1 MKRIINLYLLP
12 IILIT
17 SIQVSSQEV
26 TLSEAV
32 EVTDIEQLL
41 ELVKDGATLRTEED
55 KKRLDSFNRSK
66 QKQEKLLADA
76 RWLLKKESN
85 REKRLTKQ
93 FEDNDSRL
101 SDLEEQLN
109 LKIGTLGELFGVV
122 RQLSGDA
129 KNTYS
134 QSLTN
139 LEFPSR
145 IEFLGNLAE
154 RKELPKV
161 NELERL
167 WFELLNEMNASGKI
181 SKFSSEVLDTSG
193 NSSLYDVIRIGQFN
207 AVADSNYLRFIPE
220 EQSLEFLSK
229 NPDGS
234 RSSLRKLS
242 SFEEGDYVEFSIDPT
257 RGSLLNLIL
266 QNPSVIE
273 RINQG
278 GFVGY
283 IILII
288 LVSGLALGAYRFNFL
303 YNSQKSLIKE
313 LDTGK
318 FNEGSPLKEID
329 DVLKQKDN
337 LDQDQL
343 ETKIEAILSSTGP
356 LYERSISSIKLLA
369 AVAPLLGLLGTVVG
383 MIGTFQAITLFGT
396 GDPKLMAG
404 GISQALVTTM
414 LGLIAAVPLLFMHNQ
429 LDTRSREIIQII
441 EEEAIGK
448 IACNSGR
455 FCQLTSKN

>member
-1 MKRIINLYLLP
+1 MNKIINFIVLP

-17 SIQVSSQEV
+17 SLQLSAQQVS
-26 TLSEAV
+26 LSEPV

-41 ELVKDGATLRTEED
+41 ELVKDSATLRSDED
-55 KKRLDSFNRSK
+55 KKRLADFNKSK
-66 QKQEKLLADA
+66 QRQEKLLADA
-76 RWLLKKESN
+76 KWLLKVQSN
-85 REKRLTKQ
+85 REKKLTKQ

-129 KNTYS
+129 KSTYS

-145 IEFLGNLAE
+145 VEFLGNLAE
-154 RKELPKV
+154 RKELPQV
-161 NELERL
+161 AELEQL
-167 WFELLNEMNASGKI
+167 WFELLNEMNASGMV

-193 NSSLYDVIRIGQFN
+193 DSAVYDIVRIGQFN
-207 AVADSNYLRFIPE
+207 AIADSSYLRFIPE

-234 RSSLRKLS
+234 RSSLRQLS
-242 SFEEGDYVEFSIDPT
+242 NFNDGDYVEFAIDPT

-266 QNPSVIE
+266 QNPSVVE

-278 GFVGY
+278 GIPGY

-288 LVSGLALGAYRFNFL
+288 LASGLILGGLRFTFL
-303 YNSQKSLIKE
+303 YNSQKTLIQE
-313 LDTGK
+313 LESGK
-318 FNEGSPLKEID
+318 FNEGSPLKDID
-329 DVLKQKDN
+329 DVLKQKDK

-343 ETKIEAILSSTGP
+343 ETKIEAILSRIGP
-356 LYERSISSIKLLA
+356 LYEKSITTIKLLA
-369 AVAPLLGLLGTVVG
+369 AVAPLLGLLGTVIG

-396 GDPKLMAG
+396 GDPKLMAD

-414 LGLIAAVPLLFMHNQ
+414 LGLIAAVPLLFVHNQ

-448 IACNSGR
+448 IA
-455 FCQLTSKN
+455 SK

>member
-66 QKQEKLLADA
+66 QRQEKLLADA

-161 NELERL
+161 DELERL

-234 RSSLRKLS
+234 RSSLRKIS

-318 FNEGSPLKEID
+318 FSEGSPLKEID

-448 IACNSGR
+448 IA
-455 FCQLTSKN
+455 SK

>member
-1 MKRIINLYLLP
+1 MH
-12 IILIT
+12 T
-17 SIQVSSQEV
+17 Q
-26 TLSEAV
+26 
-32 EVTDIEQLL
+32 
-41 ELVKDGATLRTEED
+41 
-55 KKRLDSFNRSK
+55 
-66 QKQEKLLADA
+66 
-76 RWLLKKESN
+76 
-85 REKRLTKQ
+85 
-93 FEDNDSRL
+93 
-101 SDLEEQLN
+101 
-109 LKIGTLGELFGVV
+109 
-122 RQLSGDA
+122 
-129 KNTYS
+129 
-134 QSLTN
+134 
-139 LEFPSR
+139 
-145 IEFLGNLAE
+145 
-154 RKELPKV
+154 
-161 NELERL
+161 
-167 WFELLNEMNASGKI
+167 
-181 SKFSSEVLDTSG
+181 
-193 NSSLYDVIRIGQFN
+193 
-207 AVADSNYLRFIPE
+207 
-220 EQSLEFLSK
+220 
-229 NPDGS
+229 
-234 RSSLRKLS
+234 
-242 SFEEGDYVEFSIDPT
+242 GDYVEFSIDPT

-448 IACNSGR
+448 IA
-455 FCQLTSKN
+455 SK

>member
-1 MKRIINLYLLP
+1 MNKIINFIVLP

-17 SIQVSSQEV
+17 SFQLSAQQVSF
-26 TLSEAV
+26 SEPV

-41 ELVKDGATLRTEED
+41 ELVKDSATLRSDED
-55 KKRLDSFNRSK
+55 KKRLADFNKSK
-66 QKQEKLLADA
+66 QRQEKLLADA
-76 RWLLKKESN
+76 KWLLKVQSN
-85 REKRLTKQ
+85 REKKLTKQ

-129 KNTYS
+129 KSTYS

-145 IEFLGNLAE
+145 VEFLGNLAE
-154 RKELPKV
+154 RKELPQV
-161 NELERL
+161 AELEQL
-167 WFELLNEMNASGKI
+167 WFELLNEMNASGMV

-193 NSSLYDVIRIGQFN
+193 DSAVYDIVRIGQFN
-207 AVADSNYLRFIPE
+207 AIADSNYLRFIPE

-234 RSSLRKLS
+234 RSSLRQLS
-242 SFEEGDYVEFSIDPT
+242 NFNDGDYVEFAIDPT

-266 QNPSVIE
+266 QNPSVVE

-278 GFVGY
+278 GIPGY

-288 LVSGLALGAYRFNFL
+288 LASGLILGGLRFTFL
-303 YNSQKSLIKE
+303 YNSQKTLIQE
-313 LDTGK
+313 LESGK
-318 FNEGSPLKEID
+318 FNEGSPLKDID
-329 DVLKQKDN
+329 DVLKQKDK

-343 ETKIEAILSSTGP
+343 ETKIEAILSRIGP
-356 LYERSISSIKLLA
+356 LYEKSITTIKLLA
-369 AVAPLLGLLGTVVG
+369 AVAPLLGLLGTVIG

-396 GDPKLMAG
+396 GDPKLMAD

-414 LGLIAAVPLLFMHNQ
+414 LGLIAAVPLLFVHNQ

-448 IACNSGR
+448 IA
-455 FCQLTSKN
+455 SK

>member
-66 QKQEKLLADA
+66 QRQEKLLADA

-318 FNEGSPLKEID
+318 FNQGSPLKEID

-448 IACNSGR
+448 IA
-455 FCQLTSKN
+455 SK

>member
-66 QKQEKLLADA
+66 QRQEKLLADA

-139 LEFPSR
+139 LEYPSR

-161 NELERL
+161 DELERL

-318 FNEGSPLKEID
+318 FNQGSPLKEID

-448 IACNSGR
+448 IA
-455 FCQLTSKN
+455 SK

>member
-1 MKRIINLYLLP
+1 MKRIINLYLFPVL
-12 IILIT
+12 LVA
-17 SIQVSSQEV
+17 SIQVNSQEV
-26 TLSEAV
+26 TLSEPV
-32 EVTDIEQLL
+32 VVTDIEQLL
-41 ELVKDGATLRTEED
+41 ELVKDGATLRSEED
-55 KKRLDSFNRSK
+55 KKRLDSFNKSK

-161 NELERL
+161 DELERL
-167 WFELLNEMNASGKI
+167 WFELLNEMNASGKV

-242 SFEEGDYVEFSIDPT
+242 SFEEGDYIEFSIDPT

-288 LVSGLALGAYRFNFL
+288 LVSGLALGAFRFNFL

-318 FNEGSPLKEID
+318 FNDGSPLKEID
-329 DVLKQKDN
+329 DVLKQKDK

-369 AVAPLLGLLGTVVG
+369 AVAPLLGLLGTVIG

-448 IACNSGR
+448 IA
-455 FCQLTSKN
+455 SK

>member
-1 MKRIINLYLLP
+1 MKNLTKALILPLFLLST
-12 IILIT
+12 LEVKSQDV
-17 SIQVSSQEV
+17 SIADPVV
-26 TLSEAV
+26 
-32 EVTDIEQLL
+32 VTDIEQLL
-41 ELVKDGATLRTEED
+41 ELVKDSATLRSSED
-55 KKRLDSFNRSK
+55 RKRLADFNKSK
-66 QKQEKLLADA
+66 QKQAKLLADA

-85 REKRLTKQ
+85 REKSLTKQ
-93 FEDNDSRL
+93 FEDNDSQL

-129 KNTYS
+129 KSTYS

-145 IEFLGNLAE
+145 IDFLGNLAE
-154 RKELPKV
+154 RKALPQV
-161 NELERL
+161 PELEQL
-167 WFELLNEMNASGKI
+167 WYELLNEMNASGKI
-181 SKFSSEVLDTSG
+181 SKFRSEVLDTSG
-193 NSSLYDVIRIGQFN
+193 NASMQDIIRIGQFN
-207 AVADSNYLRFIPE
+207 AIADSNYLRFIPE

-229 NPDGS
+229 NPDGT
-234 RSSLRKLS
+234 RSSLKKMTN
-242 SFEEGDYVEFSIDPT
+242 FENGDYVEFLIDPS
-257 RGSLLNLIL
+257 RGSLLNLFL
-266 QNPSVIE
+266 QNPSVLE

-278 GFVGY
+278 GIVAY

-288 LVSGLALGAYRFNFL
+288 LFSGLGLGFFRFAFL
-303 YNSQKSLIKE
+303 FNSQKSLMEE
-313 LDTGK
+313 LESGSYKD
-318 FNEGSPLKEID
+318 GSPLKDIN
-329 DVLKQKDN
+329 DVMSQKDKLN
-337 LDQDQL
+337 QDQL

-356 LYERSISSIKLLA
+356 MYEKSISTIKLLA
-369 AVAPLLGLLGTVVG
+369 AVAPLLGLLGTVIG

-448 IACNSGR
+448 IA
-455 FCQLTSKN
+455 SK

>member
-66 QKQEKLLADA
+66 QRQEKLLADA

-242 SFEEGDYVEFSIDPT
+242 GFEEGDYVEFSIDPT

-318 FNEGSPLKEID
+318 FNQGSPLKEID
-329 DVLKQKDN
+329 NVLKQKDN

-448 IACNSGR
+448 IA
-455 FCQLTSKN
+455 SK

>member
-1 MKRIINLYLLP
+1 MNKIINFIVLP

-17 SIQVSSQEV
+17 SLQLSAQQVS
-26 TLSEAV
+26 LSEPV

-41 ELVKDGATLRTEED
+41 ELVKDSATLRSDED
-55 KKRLDSFNRSK
+55 KKRLADFNKSK
-66 QKQEKLLADA
+66 QRQEKLLADA
-76 RWLLKKESN
+76 KWLLKVQSN
-85 REKRLTKQ
+85 REKKLTKQ

-129 KNTYS
+129 KSTYS

-145 IEFLGNLAE
+145 VEFLGNLAE
-154 RKELPKV
+154 RKELPQV
-161 NELERL
+161 AELEQL
-167 WFELLNEMNASGKI
+167 WFELLNEMNASGMV

-193 NSSLYDVIRIGQFN
+193 DSAVYDIVRIGQFN
-207 AVADSNYLRFIPE
+207 AIADSNYLRFIPE

-234 RSSLRKLS
+234 RSSLRQLS
-242 SFEEGDYVEFSIDPT
+242 NFNDGDYVEFAIDPT

-266 QNPSVIE
+266 QNPSVVE

-278 GFVGY
+278 GIPGY

-288 LVSGLALGAYRFNFL
+288 LASGLILGGLRFTFL
-303 YNSQKSLIKE
+303 YNSQKTLIEE
-313 LDTGK
+313 LESGK
-318 FNEGSPLKEID
+318 FNEGSPLKDID
-329 DVLKQKDN
+329 DVLKQKDK

-343 ETKIEAILSSTGP
+343 ETKIEAILSRIGP
-356 LYERSISSIKLLA
+356 LYEKSITTIKLLA
-369 AVAPLLGLLGTVVG
+369 AVAPLLGLLGTVIG

-396 GDPKLMAG
+396 GDPKLMAD

-414 LGLIAAVPLLFMHNQ
+414 LGLIAAVPLLFVHNQ

-448 IACNSGR
+448 IA
-455 FCQLTSKN
+455 SK

>member
-1 MKRIINLYLLP
+1 MKRIINLYLFPVL
-12 IILIT
+12 LVA
-17 SIQVSSQEV
+17 SIQVNSQEV
-26 TLSEAV
+26 TLSEPV
-32 EVTDIEQLL
+32 VVTDIEQLL
-41 ELVKDGATLRTEED
+41 ELVKDGATLRSEED
-55 KKRLDSFNRSK
+55 KKRLDSFNKSK

-161 NELERL
+161 DELERL
-167 WFELLNEMNASGKI
+167 WFELLNEMNASGKV

-288 LVSGLALGAYRFNFL
+288 LVSGLALGAFRFNFL

-318 FNEGSPLKEID
+318 FNDGSPLKEID
-329 DVLKQKDN
+329 DVLKLKDK

-369 AVAPLLGLLGTVVG
+369 AVAPLLGLLGTVIG

-448 IACNSGR
+448 IA
-455 FCQLTSKN
+455 SK

>member
-1 MKRIINLYLLP
+1 MKRIINLYLFPVL
-12 IILIT
+12 LVA
-17 SIQVSSQEV
+17 SIQVNSQEV
-26 TLSEAV
+26 TLSEPV
-32 EVTDIEQLL
+32 VVTDIEQLL
-41 ELVKDGATLRTEED
+41 ELVKDGATLRSEED
-55 KKRLDSFNRSK
+55 KKRLDSFNKSK

-161 NELERL
+161 DELERL
-167 WFELLNEMNASGKI
+167 WFELLNEMNASGKV

-242 SFEEGDYVEFSIDPT
+242 SFEDGDYVEFSIDPT

-288 LVSGLALGAYRFNFL
+288 LVSGLALGAFRFNFL

-318 FNEGSPLKEID
+318 FNDGSPLKEID
-329 DVLKQKDN
+329 DVLKQKDK

-369 AVAPLLGLLGTVVG
+369 AVAPLLGLLGTVIG

-448 IACNSGR
+448 IA
-455 FCQLTSKN
+455 SK

>member
-318 FNEGSPLKEID
+318 FNQGSPLKEID

-448 IACNSGR
+448 IA
-455 FCQLTSKN
+455 SK

>member
-1 MKRIINLYLLP
+1 MKRIINLYLFPVL
-12 IILIT
+12 LVA
-17 SIQVSSQEV
+17 SIQVNSQEV
-26 TLSEAV
+26 TLSEPV
-32 EVTDIEQLL
+32 VVTDIEQLL
-41 ELVKDGATLRTEED
+41 ELVKDGATLRSEED
-55 KKRLDSFNRSK
+55 KKRLDSFNKSK

-161 NELERL
+161 DELERL
-167 WFELLNEMNASGKI
+167 WFELLNEMNASGKV

-288 LVSGLALGAYRFNFL
+288 LVSGLALGAFRFNFL

-318 FNEGSPLKEID
+318 YNDGSPLKEID
-329 DVLKQKDN
+329 DVLKQKDK

-369 AVAPLLGLLGTVVG
+369 AVAPLLGLLGTVIG

-414 LGLIAAVPLLFMHNQ
+414 LGLIAAVPLLFMLNQ

-448 IACNSGR
+448 IA
-455 FCQLTSKN
+455 SK

>member
-26 TLSEAV
+26 SLSEAV

-66 QKQEKLLADA
+66 QRQEKLLADA

-161 NELERL
+161 DELERL

-318 FNEGSPLKEID
+318 FNQGSPLKEID
-329 DVLKQKDN
+329 NVLKQKDN

-448 IACNSGR
+448 IA
-455 FCQLTSKN
+455 SK

>member
-1 MKRIINLYLLP
+1 MNKIINCIVLP

-17 SIQVSSQEV
+17 SFQLTAQQVS
-26 TLSEAV
+26 LSEPV

-41 ELVKDGATLRTEED
+41 ELVKDSATLRSDED
-55 KKRLDSFNRSK
+55 KKRLADFNKSK
-66 QKQEKLLADA
+66 QRQEKLLADA
-76 RWLLKKESN
+76 KWLLKVQSN
-85 REKRLTKQ
+85 REKKLTKQ

-129 KNTYS
+129 KSTYS

-145 IEFLGNLAE
+145 VEFLGNLAE
-154 RKELPKV
+154 RKELPQV
-161 NELERL
+161 AELEQL
-167 WFELLNEMNASGKI
+167 WFELLNEMNASGMV

-193 NSSLYDVIRIGQFN
+193 DSAVYDIVRIGQFN
-207 AVADSNYLRFIPE
+207 AIADSNYLRFIPE

-234 RSSLRKLS
+234 RSSLRQLS
-242 SFEEGDYVEFSIDPT
+242 NFNDGDYVEFAIDPT

-266 QNPSVIE
+266 QNPSVVE

-278 GFVGY
+278 GIPGY

-288 LVSGLALGAYRFNFL
+288 LASGLILGGLRFTFL
-303 YNSQKSLIKE
+303 YNSQKTLIQE
-313 LDTGK
+313 LESGK
-318 FNEGSPLKEID
+318 FNEGSPLKDID
-329 DVLKQKDN
+329 DVLKQKDK

-343 ETKIEAILSSTGP
+343 ETKIEAILSRIGP
-356 LYERSISSIKLLA
+356 LYEKSITTIKLLA
-369 AVAPLLGLLGTVVG
+369 AVAPLLGLLGTVIG

-396 GDPKLMAG
+396 GDPKLMAD

-414 LGLIAAVPLLFMHNQ
+414 LGLIAAVPLLFVHNQ

-448 IACNSGR
+448 IA
-455 FCQLTSKN
+455 SK

>member
-1 MKRIINLYLLP
+1 MKNLTKALILP
-12 IILIT
+12 LFLFST
-17 SIQVSSQEV
+17 LEVKSQDVSIADPVV
-26 TLSEAV
+26 
-32 EVTDIEQLL
+32 VTDIEQLL
-41 ELVKDGATLRTEED
+41 ELVKDSATLRSSED
-55 KKRLDSFNRSK
+55 RKRLADFNKSK
-66 QKQEKLLADA
+66 QKQAKLLADA

-85 REKRLTKQ
+85 REKSLTKQ
-93 FEDNDSRL
+93 FEDNDSQL

-129 KNTYS
+129 KSTYS

-145 IEFLGNLAE
+145 IDFLGNLAE
-154 RKELPKV
+154 RKALPQV
-161 NELERL
+161 PELEQL
-167 WFELLNEMNASGKI
+167 WYELLNEMNASGKI
-181 SKFSSEVLDTSG
+181 SKFRSEVLDTSG
-193 NSSLYDVIRIGQFN
+193 NASMQDIIRIGQFN
-207 AVADSNYLRFIPE
+207 AIADSNYLRFIPE

-229 NPDGS
+229 NPDGT
-234 RSSLRKLS
+234 RSSLKKMTN
-242 SFEEGDYVEFSIDPT
+242 FENGDYVEFLIDPS
-257 RGSLLNLIL
+257 RGSLLNLFL
-266 QNPSVIE
+266 QNPSVLE

-278 GFVGY
+278 GIVAY

-288 LVSGLALGAYRFNFL
+288 LFSGLGLGFFRFAFL
-303 YNSQKSLIKE
+303 FNSQKSLMEE
-313 LDTGK
+313 LESGSYKD
-318 FNEGSPLKEID
+318 GSPLKDIN
-329 DVLKQKDN
+329 DVMSQKDKLN
-337 LDQDQL
+337 QDQL

-356 LYERSISSIKLLA
+356 MYEKSISTIKLLA
-369 AVAPLLGLLGTVVG
+369 AVAPLLGLLGTVIG

-448 IACNSGR
+448 IA
-455 FCQLTSKN
+455 SK

>member
-1 MKRIINLYLLP
+1 MNKIINFIVLP

-17 SIQVSSQEV
+17 SFQLTAQQVS
-26 TLSEAV
+26 LSEPV

-41 ELVKDGATLRTEED
+41 ELVKDSATLRSDED
-55 KKRLDSFNRSK
+55 KKRLADFNKSK
-66 QKQEKLLADA
+66 QRQEKLLADA
-76 RWLLKKESN
+76 KWLLKVQSN
-85 REKRLTKQ
+85 REKKLTKQ

-129 KNTYS
+129 KSTYS

-145 IEFLGNLAE
+145 VEFLGNLAE
-154 RKELPKV
+154 RKELPQIA
-161 NELERL
+161 ELEQL
-167 WFELLNEMNASGKI
+167 WFELLNEMNASGMV

-193 NSSLYDVIRIGQFN
+193 DSAVYDIVRIGQFN
-207 AVADSNYLRFIPE
+207 AIADSNYLRFIPE

-234 RSSLRKLS
+234 RSSLRQLS
-242 SFEEGDYVEFSIDPT
+242 NFNDGDYVEFAIDPT

-278 GFVGY
+278 GIPGY

-288 LVSGLALGAYRFNFL
+288 LASGLILGGLRFTFL

-313 LDTGK
+313 LESGN
-318 FNEGSPLKEID
+318 FNEGSPLKDID
-329 DVLKQKDN
+329 DVLKQKDK

-343 ETKIEAILSSTGP
+343 ETKIEAILSRIGP
-356 LYERSISSIKLLA
+356 LYEKSITTIKLLA
-369 AVAPLLGLLGTVVG
+369 AVAPLLGLLGTVIG

-396 GDPKLMAG
+396 GDPKLMAD

-414 LGLIAAVPLLFMHNQ
+414 LGLIAAVPLLFVHNQ

-448 IACNSGR
+448 IA
-455 FCQLTSKN
+455 SK

>member
-161 NELERL
+161 DELERL

-448 IACNSGR
+448 IA
-455 FCQLTSKN
+455 SK

>member
-1 MKRIINLYLLP
+1 MNKIINFIVLP

-17 SIQVSSQEV
+17 SLQLSAQQVS
-26 TLSEAV
+26 LSEPV

-41 ELVKDGATLRTEED
+41 ELVKDSATLRSDED
-55 KKRLDSFNRSK
+55 KKRLADFNKSK
-66 QKQEKLLADA
+66 QRQEKLLADA
-76 RWLLKKESN
+76 KWLLKVQSN
-85 REKRLTKQ
+85 REKKLTKQ

-129 KNTYS
+129 KSTYS

-145 IEFLGNLAE
+145 VEFLGNLAE
-154 RKELPKV
+154 RKELPQV
-161 NELERL
+161 AELEQL
-167 WFELLNEMNASGKI
+167 WFELLNEMNASGMV

-193 NSSLYDVIRIGQFN
+193 DSAVYDIVRIGQFN
-207 AVADSNYLRFIPE
+207 AIADSNYLRFIPE

-234 RSSLRKLS
+234 RSSLRQLS
-242 SFEEGDYVEFSIDPT
+242 NFNDGDYVEFAIDPT

-266 QNPSVIE
+266 QNPSVVE

-278 GFVGY
+278 GIPGY

-288 LVSGLALGAYRFNFL
+288 LASGLMLGGLRFTFL
-303 YNSQKSLIKE
+303 YNSQKTLIQE
-313 LDTGK
+313 LESGK
-318 FNEGSPLKEID
+318 FNEGSPLKDID
-329 DVLKQKDN
+329 DVLKQKDK

-343 ETKIEAILSSTGP
+343 ETKIEAILSRIGP
-356 LYERSISSIKLLA
+356 LYEKSITTIKLLA
-369 AVAPLLGLLGTVVG
+369 AVAPLLGLLGTVIG

-396 GDPKLMAG
+396 GDPKLMAD

-414 LGLIAAVPLLFMHNQ
+414 LGLIAAVPLLFVHNQ

-448 IACNSGR
+448 IA
-455 FCQLTSKN
+455 SK

>member
-1 MKRIINLYLLP
+1 MKRIINLYLFPVL
-12 IILIT
+12 LVA
-17 SIQVSSQEV
+17 SIQVNSQEV
-26 TLSEAV
+26 TLSEPV
-32 EVTDIEQLL
+32 VVTDIEQLL
-41 ELVKDGATLRTEED
+41 ELVKDGATLRSEED
-55 KKRLDSFNRSK
+55 KKRLDSFNKSK

-161 NELERL
+161 DELERL
-167 WFELLNEMNASGKI
+167 WFELLNEMNASGKV

-288 LVSGLALGAYRFNFL
+288 LVSGLALGAFRFNFL
-303 YNSQKSLIKE
+303 YNSQKSLINE

-318 FNEGSPLKEID
+318 FNDGSPLKEID
-329 DVLKQKDN
+329 DVLKQKDK

-369 AVAPLLGLLGTVVG
+369 AVAPLLGLLGTVIG

-429 LDTRSREIIQII
+429 LDTRSREIIPII

-448 IACNSGR
+448 IA
-455 FCQLTSKN
+455 SK

>member
-1 MKRIINLYLLP
+1 MNKIINFIVLP

-17 SIQVSSQEV
+17 SFQLTAQQVS
-26 TLSEAV
+26 LSEPV

-41 ELVKDGATLRTEED
+41 ELVKDSATLRSDED
-55 KKRLDSFNRSK
+55 KKRLADFNKSK
-66 QKQEKLLADA
+66 QRQEKLLADA
-76 RWLLKKESN
+76 KWLLKVQSN
-85 REKRLTKQ
+85 REKKLTKQ

-129 KNTYS
+129 KSTYS

-145 IEFLGNLAE
+145 VEFLGNLAE
-154 RKELPKV
+154 RKELPQV
-161 NELERL
+161 AELEQL
-167 WFELLNEMNASGKI
+167 WFELLNEMNASGMV

-193 NSSLYDVIRIGQFN
+193 DSAVYDIVRIGQFN
-207 AVADSNYLRFIPE
+207 AIADSSYLRFIPE

-234 RSSLRKLS
+234 RSSLRQLS
-242 SFEEGDYVEFSIDPT
+242 NFNDGDYVEFAIDPT

-266 QNPSVIE
+266 QNPSVVE

-278 GFVGY
+278 GIPGY

-288 LVSGLALGAYRFNFL
+288 LASGLILGGLRFTFL
-303 YNSQKSLIKE
+303 YNSQKTLIQE
-313 LDTGK
+313 LESGK
-318 FNEGSPLKEID
+318 FNEGSPLKDID
-329 DVLKQKDN
+329 DVLKQKDK

-343 ETKIEAILSSTGP
+343 ETKIEAILSRIGP
-356 LYERSISSIKLLA
+356 LYEKSITTIKLLA
-369 AVAPLLGLLGTVVG
+369 AVAPLLGLLGTVIG

-396 GDPKLMAG
+396 GDPKLMAD

-414 LGLIAAVPLLFMHNQ
+414 LGLIAAVPLLFVHNQ

-448 IACNSGR
+448 IA
-455 FCQLTSKN
+455 SK

>member
-66 QKQEKLLADA
+66 QRQEKLLADA

-161 NELERL
+161 DELERL

-242 SFEEGDYVEFSIDPT
+242 GFEEGDYVEFSIDPT

-318 FNEGSPLKEID
+318 FNQGSPLKEID

-448 IACNSGR
+448 IA
-455 FCQLTSKN
+455 SK

>member
-1 MKRIINLYLLP
+1 MKRIINLYLFPVL
-12 IILIT
+12 LVA
-17 SIQVSSQEV
+17 SIQVNSQEV
-26 TLSEAV
+26 TLSEPV
-32 EVTDIEQLL
+32 VVTDIEQLL
-41 ELVKDGATLRTEED
+41 ELVKDGATLRSEED
-55 KKRLDSFNRSK
+55 KKRLDSFNKSK

-161 NELERL
+161 DELERL
-167 WFELLNEMNASGKI
+167 WFELLNEMNASGKV

-288 LVSGLALGAYRFNFL
+288 LVSGLALGAFRFNFL

-318 FNEGSPLKEID
+318 FNDGSPLKEID
-329 DVLKQKDN
+329 DVLKQKDK

-369 AVAPLLGLLGTVVG
+369 AVAPLLGLLGTVIG

-448 IACNSGR
+448 IA
-455 FCQLTSKN
+455 SK

>member
-1 MKRIINLYLLP
+1 MNKIINFIVLP

-17 SIQVSSQEV
+17 SFQLTAQQVS
-26 TLSEAV
+26 LSEPV

-41 ELVKDGATLRTEED
+41 ELVKDSATLRSDED
-55 KKRLDSFNRSK
+55 KKRLADFNKSK
-66 QKQEKLLADA
+66 QRQEKLLADA
-76 RWLLKKESN
+76 KWLLKVQSN
-85 REKRLTKQ
+85 REKKLTKQ

-129 KNTYS
+129 KSTYS

-145 IEFLGNLAE
+145 VEFLGNLAE
-154 RKELPKV
+154 RKELPQV
-161 NELERL
+161 AELEQL
-167 WFELLNEMNASGKI
+167 WFELLNEMNASGMV

-193 NSSLYDVIRIGQFN
+193 DSAVYDIVRIGQFN
-207 AVADSNYLRFIPE
+207 AIADSNYLRFIPE

-234 RSSLRKLS
+234 RSSLRQLS
-242 SFEEGDYVEFSIDPT
+242 NFNDGDYVEFAIDPT

-266 QNPSVIE
+266 QNPSVVE

-278 GFVGY
+278 GIPGY

-288 LVSGLALGAYRFNFL
+288 LASGLILGGLRFTFL
-303 YNSQKSLIKE
+303 YNSQKTLIEE
-313 LDTGK
+313 LESGK
-318 FNEGSPLKEID
+318 FNEGSPLKDID
-329 DVLKQKDN
+329 DVLKQKDK

-343 ETKIEAILSSTGP
+343 ETKIEAILSRIGP
-356 LYERSISSIKLLA
+356 LYEKSITTIKLLA
-369 AVAPLLGLLGTVVG
+369 AVAPLLGLLGTVIG

-396 GDPKLMAG
+396 GDPKLMAD

-414 LGLIAAVPLLFMHNQ
+414 LGLIAAVPLLFVHNQ

-448 IACNSGR
+448 IA
-455 FCQLTSKN
+455 SK

>member
-1 MKRIINLYLLP
+1 MKKLINLFILP
-12 IILIT
+12 LFLF
-17 SIQVSSQEV
+17 SVSGLQAQEV
-26 TLSEAV
+26 TVSEPV
-32 EVTDIEQLL
+32 VVTDIEQLL
-41 ELVKDGATLRTEED
+41 ELVKDSATLRTEED
-55 KKRLDSFNRSK
+55 KQRIASFNRSK

-85 REKRLTKQ
+85 REKKLTKQ
-93 FEDNDSRL
+93 FEDNDARL

-129 KNTYS
+129 KSTYS

-139 LEFPSR
+139 LEYPSR

-154 RKELPKV
+154 RKELPKI

-167 WFELLNEMNASGKI
+167 WFEILNEMNASGKVT
-181 SKFSSEVLDTSG
+181 KFTSDVLDTSG
-193 NSSLYDVIRIGQFN
+193 NSAKYDVVRVGQFN
-207 AVADSNYLRFIPE
+207 AIADSNYLRFIPE
-220 EQSLEFLSK
+220 EQSLEFLLK
-229 NPDGS
+229 NPDGT
-234 RSSLRKLS
+234 RSALKKISN
-242 SFEEGDYVEFSIDPT
+242 FEDGDYVEFLIDPT

-266 QNPSVIE
+266 QNPSIFE
-273 RINQG
+273 RVNQG
-278 GFVGY
+278 GVVAY

-288 LVSGLALGAYRFNFL
+288 LISGLALGAFRFRFL
-303 YNSQKSLIKE
+303 FESQKSLIAE
-313 LDTGK
+313 LESGK
-318 FNEGSPLKEID
+318 YNEGSPLKEID
-329 DVLKQKDN
+329 EVLKQKN
-337 LDQDQL
+337 KLDQDEL
-343 ETKIEAILSSTGP
+343 ENKIEAILSSTGP
-356 LYERSISSIKLLA
+356 TYEKSISLIKLLA

-383 MIGTFQAITLFGT
+383 MIATFQAITLFGT

-448 IACNSGR
+448 IA
-455 FCQLTSKN
+455 SK

>member
-1 MKRIINLYLLP
+1 MKRIINLYLFPVL
-12 IILIT
+12 LVA
-17 SIQVSSQEV
+17 SIQVNSQEV
-26 TLSEAV
+26 TLSEPV
-32 EVTDIEQLL
+32 VVTDIEQLL
-41 ELVKDGATLRTEED
+41 ELVKDGATLRSEED
-55 KKRLDSFNRSK
+55 KKRLDSFNKSK

-161 NELERL
+161 DELERL
-167 WFELLNEMNASGKI
+167 WFELLNEMNASGKV

-288 LVSGLALGAYRFNFL
+288 LVSGLALGAFRFNFL
-303 YNSQKSLIKE
+303 YNSQKSLIK
-313 LDTGK
+313 
-318 FNEGSPLKEID
+318 
-329 DVLKQKDN
+329 
-337 LDQDQL
+337 
-343 ETKIEAILSSTGP
+343 
-356 LYERSISSIKLLA
+356 
-369 AVAPLLGLLGTVVG
+369 
-383 MIGTFQAITLFGT
+383 
-396 GDPKLMAG
+396 
-404 GISQALVTTM
+404 
-414 LGLIAAVPLLFMHNQ
+414 
-429 LDTRSREIIQII
+429 
-441 EEEAIGK
+441 
-448 IACNSGR
+448 
-455 FCQLTSKN
+455 

>member
-1 MKRIINLYLLP
+1 MNKIINFIVLP

-17 SIQVSSQEV
+17 SFQLTAQQVS
-26 TLSEAV
+26 LSEPV

-41 ELVKDGATLRTEED
+41 ELVKDSATLRSDED
-55 KKRLDSFNRSK
+55 KKRLADFNKSK
-66 QKQEKLLADA
+66 QRQEKLLADA
-76 RWLLKKESN
+76 KWLLKVQSN
-85 REKRLTKQ
+85 REKKLTKQ

-129 KNTYS
+129 KSTYS

-145 IEFLGNLAE
+145 VEFLGNLAE
-154 RKELPKV
+154 RKELPQV
-161 NELERL
+161 AELEQL
-167 WFELLNEMNASGKI
+167 WFELLNEMNASGMV

-193 NSSLYDVIRIGQFN
+193 DSAVYDIVRIGQFN
-207 AVADSNYLRFIPE
+207 AIADSNYLRFIPE

-234 RSSLRKLS
+234 RSSLRQLS
-242 SFEEGDYVEFSIDPT
+242 NFNDGDYVEFAIDPT

-266 QNPSVIE
+266 QNPSVVE

-278 GFVGY
+278 GIPGY

-288 LVSGLALGAYRFNFL
+288 LASGLILGGLRFTFL
-303 YNSQKSLIKE
+303 YNSQKTLIQE
-313 LDTGK
+313 LESGK
-318 FNEGSPLKEID
+318 FNEGSPLKDID
-329 DVLKQKDN
+329 DVLKQKDK

-343 ETKIEAILSSTGP
+343 ETKIEAILSRIGP
-356 LYERSISSIKLLA
+356 LYEKSITTIKLLA
-369 AVAPLLGLLGTVVG
+369 AVAPLLGLLGTVIG

-396 GDPKLMAG
+396 GDPKLMAD

-414 LGLIAAVPLLFMHNQ
+414 LGLIAAVPLLFVHNQ

-448 IACNSGR
+448 IA
-455 FCQLTSKN
+455 SK

>member
-101 SDLEEQLN
+101 SDLEVQLN

-448 IACNSGR
+448 IA
-455 FCQLTSKN
+455 SK

>member
-1 MKRIINLYLLP
+1 MKRIINLYLFPVL
-12 IILIT
+12 LVA
-17 SIQVSSQEV
+17 SIQVNSQEV
-26 TLSEAV
+26 TLSEPV
-32 EVTDIEQLL
+32 VVTDIEQLL
-41 ELVKDGATLRTEED
+41 ELVKDGATLRSEED
-55 KKRLDSFNRSK
+55 KKRLDSFNKSK

-161 NELERL
+161 DELERL
-167 WFELLNEMNASGKI
+167 WFELLNEMNASGKV

-288 LVSGLALGAYRFNFL
+288 LVSGLALGAFRFNFL

-318 FNEGSPLKEID
+318 FNDDSPLKEID
-329 DVLKQKDN
+329 DVLKQKDK

-369 AVAPLLGLLGTVVG
+369 AVAPLLGLLGTVIG

-448 IACNSGR
+448 IA
-455 FCQLTSKN
+455 SK